1 MPARKVI
8 LDVDPGL
15 DDAFAL
21 CVALAEPQLEVI
33 AVTATGGAVPPE
45 QSSRN
50 VLAIIERIDP
60 PKRPRIG
67 AADTLQP
74 LRTDARDLHGPGGLG
89 GIELPVAEKANRH
102 LSPKVI
108 AEEVRANPDE
118 VVLVSSGPMTNL
130 AAVLTRERDAAEA
143 LWGVVVQGGS
153 VAVGGDATPAA
164 EFNAYC
170 DPGSA
175 REVFASKVMPT
186 LVPLDASSEMLFGYD
201 LLEFVR
207 DRDSRTCR
215 LLAELLPPLYRAY
228 RQRFGLEG
236 VKLHAVAG
244 VIAAAYPGVITATP
258 MHGDVETSGEL
269 TRGATVF
276 DRRDSPDGEP
286 NVEVVTAIDFTAAR
300 DAVFRALERAV

>member
-1 MPARKVI
+1 MPTRKVI
-8 LDVDPGL
+8 LDIDPGL

-21 CVALAEPQLEVI
+21 CVALAEPKLEVI

-45 QSSRN
+45 QASRN
-50 VLAIIERIDP
+50 VLALLEHLDP
-60 PKRPRIG
+60 PKRPRMG
-67 AADTLQP
+67 TADPLQP
-74 LRTDARDLHGPGGLG
+74 LLTDARDLHGPGGLG
-89 GIELPVAEKANRH
+89 GVELPVAEKANRH

-108 AEEVRANPDE
+108 AEEVRANPGE
-118 VVLVSSGPMTNL
+118 VLLVSSGPMTNV

-143 LWGVVVQGGS
+143 LWGVVCQGGS
-153 VAVGGDATPAA
+153 IAVGGDATPAA
-164 EFNAYC
+164 EFNCCC

-175 REVFASKVMPT
+175 REVFASKLTPT

-207 DRDSRTCR
+207 EQESRTCQ

-236 VKLHAVAG
+236 IKLHALSA
-244 VIAAAYPGVITATP
+244 VIAAAYPGIVTSTP

-269 TRGATVF
+269 TRGVTVF
-276 DRRDSPDGEP
+276 DRRDVPDGEP
-286 NVEVVTAIDFTAAR
+286 NVEVVTAFDFEAAK
-300 DAVFRALERAV
+300 DAIFRALEQAV